1 VPMGDFDWR
10 LLIVMFVIMLL
21 LMSCT
26 GQIIAPEATVTLMP
40 SITLTVY
47 LSQALSPTALGLA
60 TASFFPTR
68 PSMTPPSANEQR
80 ITLSLPNPICYDN
93 QAEGILCLGVVNNP
107 HHTGFKDVQV
117 LVELFRDDGAPLS
130 SKAIAL
136 LQHSLPP
143 EGSAPYHVRFDI
155 THNISAENFG
165 MVRVSVVNL
174 TPITQIAT
182 PPAVM
187 LRDIIN
193 QYDNNRHYRISGKLV
208 NSPEQTTNGG
218 VRMIIT
224 LYDTYDHVAG
234 YRILE
239 IPTIPPQMDMP
250 FLMEFTPQ
258 IQNSAL
264 RYTIYLEHMP

>member
-1 VPMGDFDWR
+1 MGDFDWR

-60 TASFFPTR
+60 TSSFFPTR
-68 PSMTPPSANEQR
+68 PPVTPPPTNDQR
-80 ITLSLPNPICYDN
+80 ITLNLPNPICYDN

-107 HHTGFKDVQV
+107 YQMGFKDVQV
-117 LVELFRDDGAPLS
+117 LVELFYPNGTPLNA
-130 SKAIAL
+130 KATAL

-143 EGSAPYHVRFDI
+143 DGSAPYHVRFDRNQ
-155 THNISAENFG
+155 HISADNFG
-165 MVRVSVVNL
+165 GVRVSVVNF
-174 TPITQIAT
+174 TPLAHPPM
-182 PPAVM
+182 PPAVI
-187 LRDIIN
+187 LQDIIN
-193 QYDNNRHYRISGKLV
+193 DYDNQHYRISGKLV
-208 NSPEQTTNGG
+208 NSHTQDRGAG

-224 LYDTYDHVAG
+224 LYDSHDHVAG

-239 IPTIPPQMDMP
+239 IPTIPAQMDMP
-250 FLMEFTPQ
+250 FLLDFTPQ
-258 IQNSAL
+258 IQNTAL
-264 RYTIYLEHMP
+264 RYTIYLEQMP